1 MPHTATS
8 AQRQVSVSVSEFV
21 AVSVTESIFVARIV
35 TVIVWN
41 EAASKILKGN
51 SKQFGSAL
59 QFRIR
64 RVKER
69 ERVREKQKI
78 NLSKRVLK
86 LISN

>member
-8 AQRQVSVSVSEFV
+8 AQRQVSVSVSESVAV

-69 ERVREKQKI
+69 ERARNK
-78 NLSKRVLK
+78 K
-86 LISN
+86 LT

>member
-1 MPHTATS
+1 MPHTVTS
-8 AQRQVSVSVSEFV
+8 ALRQVSVSVSVSESVSV

-69 ERVREKQKI
+69 WRERERNK
-78 NLSKRVLK
+78 K
-86 LISN
+86 LT